1 MLDSLGETHTRTVK
15 HLKDYVLQ
23 EGKAK
28 RNIDAVIEKSISPKE
43 IPLQNN
49 FCDCGLFLLGY
60 LEKFFANPR
69 NFVTKILNREMNV
82 KIDWLDLDPKN
93 MRSYI
98 RDLLF
103 ELAKEQRA
111 ERRRLESE
119 KRKKRK
125 KNNLQKAAI

>member
-28 RNIDAVIEKSISPKE
+28 RNIDAVIKKSISPKE

-69 NFVTKILNREMNV
+69 NFVTKILNRE
-82 KIDWLDLDPKN
+82 IDWLDLDPKK

-103 ELAKEQRA
+103 ELAEEQRA

>member
-1 MLDSLGETHTRTVK
+1 VLDSLGETHTRTVK

-69 NFVTKILNREMNV
+69 NFVTKILNRE
-82 KIDWLDLDPKN
+82 IDWLDLDPKK

-103 ELAKEQRA
+103 ELAEEQRA